1 MVAMAVV
8 LSRPVCSSRR
18 SNQDGVALLTVLL
31 VTGLIT
37 IMAVAM
43 LNRQQID
50 IRRTGNVIAA
60 DQALALARGGESWAI
75 RLLARDQK
83 NSDSDHLAEEWA
95 QGLPPIPV
103 EGGAVS
109 GYIIDLQGRF
119 NINNLL
125 AADSGLREKSRG
137 QFQRLLRLCQIEPES
152 LEGVVDW
159 LDADGEEGWAE
170 DWAYANLDTPYRT
183 ANQPMQSPS
192 ELRQVQGISA
202 QGFHCLEPLIS
213 ALPAGTA
220 LNINTAPAA
229 IVASLA
235 EELSLVQAQNIVAAR
250 PLAGYAEIAE
260 FLTGPEFAG
269 TGLTADGLTLR
280 SDFFLVQSRA
290 TMGRGKS
297 TLLSILQ
304 RHEEGIKVLQRTMGT
319 Y

>member
-1 MVAMAVV
+1 MASLLVF
-8 LSRPVCSSRR
+8 LCRPLWSSRR
-18 SNQDGVALLTVLL
+18 SEQDGVALLTVLL

-43 LNRQQID
+43 LSRQQIE
-50 IRRTGNVIAA
+50 IRRTENIMAA

-75 RLLARDQK
+75 RLLLRDQK
-83 NSDSDHLAEEWA
+83 NSSVDHLGEEWA
-95 QGLPPIPV
+95 RGLPPIPV
-103 EGGAVS
+103 EGGVVS
-109 GYIIDLQGRF
+109 GNIVDLQGLF

-152 LEGVVDW
+152 LDGVVDW
-159 LDADGEEGWAE
+159 LDDDGDEGWAE

-202 QGFHCLEPLIS
+202 QGFHCLEPLI
-213 ALPAGTA
+213 ATLPAGTG
-220 LNINTAPAA
+220 LNMNTAPAA
-229 IVASLA
+229 IVAALA
-235 EELSLVQAQNIVAAR
+235 EEVSLLQAQSVVAAR
-250 PLAGYAEIAE
+250 PLDGYAKIAD
-260 FLTGPEFAG
+260 FLAVPELAG
-269 TGLTADGLTLR
+269 TGLTAEGLTVN

-297 TLLSILQ
+297 MLLSILQ
-304 RHEEGIKVLQRTMGT
+304 RQEDGIKVLQRTMGAS
-319 Y
+319 